1 MARNKSKRDL
11 KFKPQFKSFAPLG
24 IESESIVLLHEEI
37 EAIFLMDYQNLYQE
51 DAALSMG
58 VSRTTL
64 SRIIKS
70 ARTKVATA
78 LINGK
83 RLNIQDEKRELCV
96 AFVCKNK
103 DSFGKLS
110 VRNEFIIFVQMDKK
124 IIKNI
129 EILQNPLYN
138 SEQKPTH
145 ILPEL
150 FSTKSVNYFLSAD
163 AGEGLK
169 SSLAAK
175 GIFTIHK
182 NSLYKEE
189 LESFLLPYM

>member
-24 IESESIVLLHEEI
+24 IEVETIILLHEEI
-37 EAIFLMDYQNLYQE
+37 EAIYLMDYQNLYQE

-58 VSRTTL
+58 VSRTTF

-70 ARTKVATA
+70 ARTKIATA

-83 RLNIQDEKRELCV
+83 KLIIQDEKKGFCV
-96 AFVCKNK
+96 AFICE
-103 DSFGKLS
+103 DSASFGQLS
-110 VRNEFIIFVQMDKK
+110 VRNEQLVFVQVDEKV
-124 IIKNI
+124 IKNI
-129 EILQNPLYN
+129 EIIKNPIYN
-138 SEQKPTH
+138 SDQKPTH
-145 ILPEL
+145 VLPKL
-150 FSTKSVNYFLSAD
+150 LLSKGVNYFLSAD
-163 AGEGLK
+163 AGEGLQ

-175 GIFTIHK
+175 GIFTISK
-182 NSLYKEE
+182 DSLHKEE